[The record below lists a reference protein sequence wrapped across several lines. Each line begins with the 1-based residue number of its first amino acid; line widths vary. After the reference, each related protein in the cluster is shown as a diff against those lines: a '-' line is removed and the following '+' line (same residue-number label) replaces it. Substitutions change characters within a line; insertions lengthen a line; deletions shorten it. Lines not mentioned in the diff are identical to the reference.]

1 MPLPLNAKSKDLG
14 GFSVK
19 RILPHEQKP
28 AVGPFV
34 FFDHM
39 GPADFP
45 AGQGINV
52 RPHPHIGLATITYLF
67 EGAILH
73 RDSLGNVQ
81 EIVPGDVNWMTAGRG
96 IVHSERETLEVRGS
110 NHRTHG
116 LQVWVALPEELAEID
131 PDFTHVKQADL
142 PHVLKH
148 NLMIRVV
155 AGEAYGLVAP
165 IVTHTRLCYLDV
177 LASGPDQLELPTEH
191 EDLAVYLQ
199 WGEIKVGDNTYSNG
213 EFLVLDSSERKIEIL
228 DTARFMVLGGE
239 KLPRKPHV
247 YWNFVAYDRD
257 RIERAKKDWKDG
269 NFPQV
274 PGDDQEFIPL
284 PD

>member
-1 MPLPLNAKSKDLG
+1 MPFILEAKSKDLG

-19 RILPHEQKP
+19 RILPHQEKP
-28 AVGPFV
+28 TIGPFV

-45 AGQGINV
+45 AGSGINV

-110 NHRTHG
+110 DHRTHG
-116 LQVWVALPEELAEID
+116 LQVWVALPEDLAEID
-131 PDFTHVKQADL
+131 PDFTHVKQANL
-142 PHVLKH
+142 PHVLHH
-148 NLMIRVV
+148 NLMVRVV

-165 IVTHTRLCYLDV
+165 IVTHSRLCYLDV
-177 LASGPDQLELPTEH
+177 LASGADKLTLPGEH
-191 EDLAVYLQ
+191 EELAVYLQ
-199 WGEIKVGDNTYSNG
+199 WGEIKIGGQTYKDN
-213 EFLVLDSSERKIEIL
+213 EFLVLDSSEREIEIHGP
-228 DTARFMVLGGE
+228 ARLMVLGGE
-239 KLPRKPHV
+239 KLPRKPHI
-247 YWNFVAYDRD
+247 YWNFVAFDRE
-257 RIERAKKDWKDG
+257 RIEQAKQDWREGK
-269 NFPQV
+269 FPSV